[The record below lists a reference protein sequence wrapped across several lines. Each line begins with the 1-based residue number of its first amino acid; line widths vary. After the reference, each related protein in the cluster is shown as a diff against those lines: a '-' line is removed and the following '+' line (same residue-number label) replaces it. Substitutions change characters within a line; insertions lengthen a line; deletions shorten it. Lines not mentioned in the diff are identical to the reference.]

1 MNPIKIFNID
11 LKFNFKDTKKKIP
24 YSFPEYALTEVS
36 NLKQEQ

>member
-11 LKFNFKDTKKKIP
+11 LKFNKKKIP